1 MSRYVSKIPP
11 TNPQELSSFLLNE
24 LRDISRSTTEPN
36 EFLLLDKSY
45 KAPSK
50 IREGMIVLAD
60 GVSWNPT
67 GAGAGFY
74 GYRNGAWR
82 LLG

>member
-24 LRDISRSTTEPN
+24 LRDISRSLSEPD
-36 EFLLLDKSY
+36 EFLVLDKLY

-60 GVSWNPT
+60 GTSWNP
-67 GAGAGFY
+67 GSGAGFY
-74 GYRNGAWR
+74 GYRNGSWR